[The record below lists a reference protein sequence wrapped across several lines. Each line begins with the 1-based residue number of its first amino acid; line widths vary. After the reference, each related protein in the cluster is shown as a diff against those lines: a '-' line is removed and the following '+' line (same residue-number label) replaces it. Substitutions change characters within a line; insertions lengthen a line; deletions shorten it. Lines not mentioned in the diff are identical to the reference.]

1 MVSDEVSHETF
12 WLITQLISA
21 EQSCE
26 VIESLVSEW
35 AGKDFLHMAWITL
48 SIQTHVL
55 IKAILC
61 VVFMFTVIIISNIW
75 IRKVTHGFHA
85 QKMQKTIMKLRTN

>member
-1 MVSDEVSHETF
+1 MVSDEVSQGRKYHETF

-35 AGKDFLHMAWITL
+35 AGKDF
-48 SIQTHVL
+48 HVL

-75 IRKVTHGFHA
+75 IRKVTRGFHA